1 MDPEI
6 RLPVSARLP
15 DAYVSDVSQRLVLYK
30 RLASAP
36 DEADLERIR
45 DEILDRYGPLPEE
58 TANLLGVIRL
68 KILARRLGVPTLD
81 CVKGELVVAT
91 GERSRVD
98 PERLVNLLTQ
108 AGVGVHVT
116 PDHRILAPAP
126 PGGARALLDSAAQ
139 LLLALGA

>member
-1 MDPEI
+1 
-6 RLPVSARLP
+6 
-15 DAYVSDVSQRLVLYK
+15 VSQRLVLYK

-36 DEADLERIR
+36 DETDLERIR

-58 TANLLGVIRL
+58 AANLLAVIRL

-81 CVKGELVVAT
+81 CVKGQLVVAT
-91 GERSRVD
+91 DERSRVD

-108 AGVGVHVT
+108 AGAGVHVT

-126 PGGARALLDSAAQ
+126 GGGAKALLDSALE
-139 LLLALGA
+139 LLVGLGG